1 MNSYLVLLFVLGIT
15 FNYGCAQIN
24 DESTDSRNKEQNS
37 EKIQNPLQE
46 IAPEVTVD
54 DDAVIET
61 VELGGTKVDKDEA
74 AENSDKLLKDLESKF
89 TATLL
94 QFFDRD
100 DLYKD
105 ARFRA
110 IMNSLKTAIYT
121 ITGSVNHDYIQN
133 IVEMVQKWDDEKRRH
148 QDHLILVS
156 GNDIYKQRQRKEAK
170 NTEES
175 NYENNLRR
183 HFLEWVQKWN
193 KKYDFMF
200 AIIYYL
206 QFKF

>member
-1 MNSYLVLLFVLGIT
+1 MHSYLVLLFVLGIT
-15 FNYGCAQIN
+15 FNYGYAQIN
-24 DESTDSRNKEQNS
+24 DESIDSRNKEQNS

-46 IAPEVTVD
+46 IVSEVTAD

-61 VELGGTKVDKDEA
+61 VEIGGAKVDKDEA

-110 IMNSLKTAIYT
+110 IMDSLKTAVYT

-133 IVEMVQKWDDEKRRH
+133 IVKMVQKWDEEKRS
-148 QDHLILVS
+148 QF
-156 GNDIYKQRQRKEAK
+156 NDIALNKLGMTETDVEEFVDKFIEGMKNPSSTIKSPRSLDFSVRK
-170 NTEES
+170 
-175 NYENNLRR
+175 
-183 HFLEWVQKWN
+183 
-193 KKYDFMF
+193 
-200 AIIYYL
+200 
-206 QFKF
+206 

>member
-1 MNSYLVLLFVLGIT
+1 MHSYLVLLFVLGIT
-15 FNYGCAQIN
+15 FNYGYAQIN
-24 DESTDSRNKEQNS
+24 DESIDSRNKEQNS

-46 IAPEVTVD
+46 IVSEVTAD

-61 VELGGTKVDKDEA
+61 VELGGVKVDKDEA
-74 AENSDKLLKDLESKF
+74 PENSDKLLKDLESKF

-110 IMNSLKTAIYT
+110 IMDSLKTAVYT

-133 IVEMVQKWDDEKRRH
+133 IVKIVQKWDDEK
-148 QDHLILVS
+148 
-156 GNDIYKQRQRKEAK
+156 QRQFNEIALNKLGMTEIDVEEFVDKFIEGMKNPSSTIRSPRSLDFSVRK
-170 NTEES
+170 
-175 NYENNLRR
+175 
-183 HFLEWVQKWN
+183 
-193 KKYDFMF
+193 
-200 AIIYYL
+200 
-206 QFKF
+206 